1 MNFKEKLMTVLQKL
15 GLVDKAKSN
24 TLTNADWQSIVNS
37 YRQEYN
43 ANLRDDMDASEGE
56 GDGTGEDNGS
66 GGEGNAPENTFTQED
81 LNAVQSFLARA
92 LNQAGGNN
100 GNDGNASG
108 QDGNQSGNREP
119 ATAQSIMRM
128 AQSVESLVARM
139 SAATAPDIP
148 SHVANASGI
157 VALCGP
163 GTTKTHLFG
172 INHPMFSM
180 SERWNRITA
189 TPGYAATTAIT
200 DDDSKKF
207 FAAVSSYASSLQARY
222 AYLHENNMLDPKK
235 LAAGEFSTNYQGVD
249 DAKVGDQYV
258 IRRQDM
264 LIARVLKKRDLTQYF
279 PVRYGIQDHDLVFNA
294 FFDSVSQSWQEG
306 RVFKGGMKIENEM
319 GHVDDAMIKLQ
330 FGPMK
335 KLERIYIGYLNKE
348 GSDPIKW
355 TMIEF
360 AVLNS
365 LETAQVE
372 QNKRRVRGIYVAPE
386 TGVPG
391 HYLNASTGILY
402 TLIRYSK
409 ENKFLLHDDSSYR
422 TYTKATMLAAIKE
435 YVSDVI
441 ASCTEDMDLDNHVL
455 YLNSMHKTWWIENIR
470 AEYGKE
476 TDFAGPNSYANVVP
490 DTETRIIW
498 LPYLGQLPF
507 MFLHVPGNL
516 QFLEFLPGEMLALK
530 VKEEFEEVLGWST
543 WKEGTAAAFVGRKFS
558 TRQQLTANNYEFQQ
572 IFMNKFCA
580 AVDADATAIDAKKG
594 FWQETVANTAAT
606 AITDITGAKD
616 GVAYIIECG
625 DTTNAS
631 TIAKSGKFSEISAAW
646 NPTAVGDYI
655 MVVKRSDGKF
665 AEMERCTGGS
675 RTVNATLQPNLPGVR

>member
-15 GLVDKAKSN
+15 GLTQKAKN
-24 TLTNADWQSIVNS
+24 NALTNADWQSIVNS

-43 ANLRDDMDASEGE
+43 ANLRDEMDASEDD
-56 GDGTGEDNGS
+56 GDGDDEGAGNPPPAENALTQEELNNVQTILTQALIQAEGNDNG
-66 GGEGNAPENTFTQED
+66 
-81 LNAVQSFLARA
+81 
-92 LNQAGGNN
+92 
-100 GNDGNASG
+100 DGNSN
-108 QDGNQSGNREP
+108 QSNPSGNQGQ
-119 ATAQSIMRM
+119 ATA
-128 AQSVESLVARM
+128 ESLSRLAQNVGNLVTRL
-139 SAATAPDIP
+139 SNAAAPDIP
-148 SHVANASGI
+148 AQTLRTSGVI
-157 VALCGP
+157 ALVGS

-172 INHPMFSM
+172 IEHPMFSM
-180 SERWNRITA
+180 SDRWNRITA
-189 TPGYAATTAIT
+189 SPGYAAITAI
-200 DDDSKKF
+200 DDNDSKKF
-207 FAAVSSYASSLQARY
+207 FAAVGKYASSLQARY
-222 AYLHENNMLDPKK
+222 AYLHANNMLDAQK

-258 IRRQDM
+258 IRRQDA

-279 PVRYGIQDHDLVFNA
+279 PVRYGIQDHDLIFNA

-355 TMIEF
+355 NMIEF

-372 QNKRRVRGIYVAPE
+372 QNKRRMRGIYIKPE
-386 TGVPG
+386 TGIPG
-391 HYLNASTGILY
+391 HYLNAGTGILY
-402 TLIRYSK
+402 TLIRYAK
-409 ENKFLLHDDSSYR
+409 ENKFLLHDDPAYR
-422 TYTKATMLAAIKE
+422 SYTKSDMLDAVKE
-435 YVSDVI
+435 YLSDVI
-441 ASCTEDMDLDNHVL
+441 ASCTEDMDIDNHVL

-470 AEYGKE
+470 TAYGKE
-476 TDFAGPNSYANVVP
+476 TDFSGPNSYANVVP

-498 LPYLGQLPF
+498 LPYLGQIPF
-507 MFLHVPGNL
+507 MLLHVPGNL
-516 QFLEFLPGEMLALK
+516 QFLENLAGEMLALK
-530 VKEEFEEVLGWST
+530 LKEEFEEVLGWSV

-558 TRQQLTANNYEFQQ
+558 TRQQLVDNNYEFQQ
-572 IFMNKFCA
+572 IFMNKFSV
-580 AVDADATAIDAKKG
+580 AVDQDATEIDAKKG
-594 FWQETVANTAAT
+594 FWQETVANSAAT
-606 AITDITGAKD
+606 AITDITNAKD

-646 NPTAVGDYI
+646 TPTAVGDYI
-655 MVVKRSDGKF
+655 MVTRLSTGKF
-665 AEMERCTGGS
+665 AELERCAGGT
-675 RTVNATLQPNLPGVR
+675 RTVNATLQPNIPGVR